1 MEEKKFLLIS
11 MDDEKAKALA
21 DVLGSKTCKKI
32 IDLLAETKDASEKDI
47 AETLTAP
54 INTIEYN
61 LNKLLNAGIIEKAK
75 AHFWSTK
82 GKKIVLYKL
91 SNKSIIISSKPM
103 SKVSLKLKAIL
114 PTIIISAIGTFLV
127 KFYVSSKDYSSNITK
142 SAINIEEVTSSL
154 AQAPIESVQ
163 GNLFFTSVS
172 PAWTWFLIGAL
183 FALIVY
189 SILNWRKL

>member
-1 MEEKKFLLIS
+1 MYSLTTTGIVIS
-11 MDDEKAKALA
+11 
-21 DVLGSKTCKKI
+21 
-32 IDLLAETKDASEKDI
+32 
-47 AETLTAP
+47 
-54 INTIEYN
+54 
-61 LNKLLNAGIIEKAK
+61 
-75 AHFWSTK
+75 
-82 GKKIVLYKL
+82 
-91 SNKSIIISSKPM
+91 
-103 SKVSLKLKAIL
+103 IL
-114 PTIIISAIGTFLV
+114 GTFLV